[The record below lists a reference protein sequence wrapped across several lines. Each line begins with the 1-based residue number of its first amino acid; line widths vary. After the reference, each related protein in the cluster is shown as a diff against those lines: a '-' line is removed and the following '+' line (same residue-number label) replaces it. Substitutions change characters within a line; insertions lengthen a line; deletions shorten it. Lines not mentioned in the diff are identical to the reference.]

1 MQRQRVGI
9 GMLLMACCVM
19 PARADETGKYLSA
32 FILKYKIPALSV
44 GVYRN
49 GQLVKAAGY
58 GTANLELQTPA
69 TSDSVYEIGSITKQF
84 TAEAVMM
91 LVEEGKIGLDDRLS
105 KYLPQTPP
113 AWSQITIRH
122 ILTHTSGLKD
132 WDGTGAL
139 SYRREY
145 TPAEYIGVV
154 AASPLEFEPGSQS
167 VYTSAGYPL
176 LGLVIQQIA
185 GVPYEQ
191 FVTDRIFHPLGMNQT
206 RFKHPPD
213 IVEHRAS
220 GYVDVGGKFQHG
232 EPLRPAIIAP
242 SGGILT
248 TVVDLGK
255 WDAALWKGRLLK
267 PATLDLM
274 RQPARLNDGKPGI
287 SGIAWFSDVFHG
299 HAMVLHNGSTLAGF
313 SSVIYRYLSDQLTV
327 ALLCNIDRWNAVNV
341 AAQHVAGLFVS
352 GVSISSLAERPDPN
366 PARGQALQQMLRDL
380 AAGKEA
386 ALLVP
391 GLRSRISAERRTAIA
406 AHLRDQQ
413 QFAFL
418 ECEDL
423 GETGAMRFA
432 NLIHSICRYRITTKL
447 GAVNYTF
454 EFAPGGQVAR
464 FVPEED

>member
-1 MQRQRVGI
+1 
-9 GMLLMACCVM
+9 LACCVV
-19 PARADETGKYLSA
+19 PAKAEETDKYLSA

-44 GVYRN
+44 GVFRN
-49 GQLVKAAGY
+49 GQVLKVAGY
-58 GTANLELQTPA
+58 GYANLELHTPA
-69 TSDSVYEIGSITKQF
+69 TGESVYEIGSITKQF

-91 LVEEGKIGLDDRLS
+91 LVEESKIGLDDRLS

-122 ILTHTSGLKD
+122 ILTHTAGLKD

-145 TPAEYIGVV
+145 TPAEYIDVV
-154 AASPLEFEPGSQS
+154 AASPLEFAPGSQS

-176 LGLVIQQIA
+176 LGLVIQQAA
-185 GVPYEQ
+185 GVPYEE
-191 FVTDRIFHPLGMNQT
+191 FVTERIFHALGMGQT

-220 GYVDVGGKFQHG
+220 GYVDVEGTLRNG
-232 EPLRPAIIAP
+232 EPLRPTIIAP

-248 TVVDLGK
+248 TVVDLAR
-255 WDAALWKGRLLK
+255 WDAALWSGRLLK

-274 RQPARLNDGKPGI
+274 RQPARLNDGKPGV

-299 HAMVLHNGSTLAGF
+299 HTMVLHNGSTVAGF
-313 SSVIYRYLSDQLTV
+313 SSVIYRYLSDRLTV
-327 ALLCNIDRWNAVNV
+327 AVLCNIDRWNAVNV
-341 AAQHVAGLFVS
+341 AAQHVAGLFVP
-352 GVSISSLAERPDPN
+352 GVSISSLAERPDPD
-366 PARGQALQQMLRDL
+366 PARGQALGQMLQDV
-380 AAGKEA
+380 AAGKQA

-391 GLRSRISAERRTAIA
+391 GLQSRIPAERRAAIA
-406 AHLRDQQ
+406 VHLRDQQ
-413 QFAFL
+413 RFAFL

-423 GETGAMRFA
+423 GAAGAVRFG
-432 NLIHSICRYRITTKL
+432 NLIRSICRYRIKT
-447 GAVNYTF
+447 GAGSVNYTF
-454 EFAPGGQVAR
+454 EFTPGGQVAR